1 MARQPQPQTTF
12 LKPFGMLWPWHGE
25 SIIVLHDGD
34 GRVTAK
40 TRNRDVAVDGRWDGK
55 TLSVTAAI
63 GTYQERGLVDDIAG
77 LLTAFES
84 YEEQGR

>member
-1 MARQPQPQTTF
+1 MARLPQTQTTF

-34 GRVTAK
+34 GHVTAK
-40 TRNRDVAVDGRWDGK
+40 TRNRDVAVDGRWNGK
-55 TLSVTAAI
+55 ELSVTAVI
-63 GTYQERGLVDDIAG
+63 DTYQGRGLVDDIAG